1 MSSRPD
7 LRVDDEVGFIRFY
20 RSISSNSNDDTIRVF
35 DRGDWYSA
43 HGPEAEFIARTVY
56 KTTSVL
62 RNLGRSETGGLPSVT
77 MSVTVFRNFLREAL
91 FRLNKRV
98 EIWASGSA
106 SGRGQWKL
114 SKQASPGN
122 LQDVEEELGSVG
134 GLSAEAAAPII
145 LAVKISAKAGEA
157 RSVGVCFA
165 DASVRE
171 LGVSEFLDN
180 DVYSNLESLV
190 IQLGVKECL
199 VQMDAGKKDVEL
211 AKVRNIADSCGIAV
225 SERQGG
231 DFGVRDI
238 EQDLTR
244 LLRDERSAGTLPQTE
259 LKLAMGAAAALIK
272 YLGVMSDPSNFGQYQ
287 LYQHDLSQFMKLDSS
302 ALRALNLMPGPR
314 DGSKSMSLFGL
325 LNHCKT
331 PVGSRLLAQWLKQPL
346 MDLAEIQ
353 KRQQL
358 VEAFVVDT
366 ELRQTMQEEHL
377 RSIPDLY
384 RLAKRFQ
391 RKQATLEDV
400 VRVYQVA
407 IRLPGFVASLENVMD
422 EEYQTPLEKEYTT
435 KLRGFSDSLAKLEEM
450 VETTVDLGALENHEF
465 IIKPEFDEG
474 LRIIRKK
481 LDKLRHDMDVEHRR
495 VGRDLDQEVDKKL
508 FLENHRVHGW
518 CFRLTR
524 NEAGCIRNKREY
536 QECSTQ
542 KNGVYFTTS
551 TMQAF
556 RREHDQMSSNYN
568 RTQTGLVSEV
578 VSVAASYCPVLEQL
592 AGVLAHLDVIV
603 SFAHVSV
610 HAPTPYVRPK
620 IHPRGTGNTILKEAR
635 HPCMEMQDDIS
646 FITNDVS
653 LIRDDSSFLIIT
665 GPNMGG
671 KSTYIRQIGV
681 IALMAQTGCFV
692 PCSEAELTIFD
703 CILARVG
710 ASDSQLKG
718 VSTFMAEMLETSNI
732 LKSATSESLIII
744 DELGRGTSTYDGF
757 GLAWAISEHI
767 VTEIRCFGLFA
778 THFHELTALADRYPK
793 SAKNLHVVA
802 FIGDG
807 TDKGADSKDSKR
819 DQVTLLYRVEPGI
832 CDQSFGIHVAE
843 LVRFPEK
850 VVNMARQKADELEDF
865 TSSGTQNQESSMAID
880 KYSQE
885 EVEEGSALL
894 KEMLLKW
901 KEAVDSPD
909 KNLTVEEKR
918 QIMRDLVNSD
928 PKLQANKVFQGIK
941 ALNARKLK
949 RPPAGQLDSC
959 TPFPFSLSDV
969 NMLMS
974 DGLLRVFWPN
984 DLPRSS
990 SPGVIVGWRNSE
1002 WDLFVL
1008 TVLEDVEPRNVDNA
1022 LRAGI
1027 LFRNSPHPIVR
1038 IFALCGRSAMHVLG
1052 STNSPD
1058 PPTTFNPSHLCV
1070 TTNTSDKVP
1079 RIYCPSDTNLSVQVI
1094 MFHRPHP
1101 TRMEYMSLEP
1111 ISLALGDKVFAADK
1125 SDDLSDKID
1134 TEEECDKTQAVKLV
1148 EKLKLHTVVKHVP
1161 SLKEQ
1166 ALPLIINQVNCA
1178 YEMGK
1183 LMEKN
1188 SHLVGIR
1195 VKRSMSVG
1203 ERVVESATTLWD
1215 LFVLGVSYVFWQW
1228 IWPVVTRIFIIGLV
1242 FHRTV
1247 AEIVLQILEWRAR
1260 PDAAALKDISATAQQ
1275 VDIRLQQFCYWP
1287 IQYVKLRQ
1295 RKDNWE
1301 SVTTSHPDYIRFY
1314 NSLWLV
1320 ANDVIIGIALGSY
1333 IIDNANWV
1341 AFQIN
1346 YILTGWTVEGLQRT
1360 ISWLMDWPAG
1370 LKLNNELAAFLGD
1383 LFLWVIENW
1392 AASMPI
1398 ALFSDLVSI
1407 LTVHIY
1413 SFYIASARI
1422 FNWQLTIIISL
1433 FHLFRGKKR
1442 NVLRNR
1448 IDSCDY
1454 DLDQLLLGTILFTV
1468 LFFLLPTVIVFY
1480 LAFAS
1485 ARMLIISLKAALD
1498 TCLAFL
1504 NHFPLF
1510 ALMLRVKDS
1519 RRLPGGIHF
1528 ALREEHDKSSNT
1540 SVPYIHLESIPLTL
1554 RAMFDQYFQLGHRLR
1569 KHYLSPQV
1577 IFCLVTGRFV
1587 PPIHRRNLYGMQ
1599 YSMLPARRATMTEVW
1614 SMLTQP
1620 RKTGSGGSGSSS
1632 MGGGST
1638 AANGILKLPGGFGQG
1653 DLRRRGHR

>member
-20 RSISSNSNDDTIRVF
+20 RSISDNTNTNTNTNGNNNNDTIRIF

-43 HGPEAEFIARTVY
+43 HGTEAEFIARTVY

-98 EIWASGSA
+98 EIWAA
-106 SGRGQWKL
+106 TGRGPGSWKL
-114 SKQASPGN
+114 AKQASPGN

-134 GLSAEAAAPII
+134 ALSLDAAAPII

-157 RSVGVCFA
+157 RHVGVCFA

-180 DVYSNLESLV
+180 DVYSNFESLV

-199 VQMDAGKKDVEL
+199 VQMDAGRKDVEL
-211 AKVRNIADSCGIAV
+211 AKIRAIADSCGIAV
-225 SERQGG
+225 SERPAG
-231 DFGVRDI
+231 DFGVKDI
-238 EQDLTR
+238 DQDLTR

-272 YLGVMSDPSNFGQYQ
+272 YLGYQ
-287 LYQHDLSQFMKLDSS
+287 LYQHDLSQFMKLDAS

-331 PVGSRLLAQWLKQPL
+331 PQPL
-346 MDLAEIQ
+346 MDRAEIE

-366 ELRQTMQEEHL
+366 EVRQTMQEEHL

-407 IRLPGFVASLENVMD
+407 IRLPGIVASLENN
-422 EEYQTPLEKEYTT
+422 EYTL

-450 VETTVDLGALENHEF
+450 VETTF
-465 IIKPEFDEG
+465 IIKPEFDES

-481 LDKLRHDMDVEHRR
+481 LDKLRHDMNVEHRR
-495 VGRDLDQEVDKKL
+495 VGRDLDQEVEKKL
-508 FLENHRVHGW
+508 FMENHR
-518 CFRLTR
+518 
-524 NEAGCIRNKREY
+524 AGCIRNKREY

-551 TMQAF
+551 TMQAL
-556 RREHDQMSSNYN
+556 RREHDQ
-568 RTQTGLVSEV
+568 LSEV
-578 VSVAASYCPVLEQL
+578 VNVAASYCPVLEQL
-592 AGVLAHLDVIV
+592 GGVLAHLDVVV
-603 SFAHVSV
+603 SFAHAAV

-620 IHPRGTGNTILKEAR
+620 MHPRGTGNTILKEAR

-653 LIRDDSSFLIIT
+653 LIRDESSFLIIT

-793 SAKNLHVVA
+793 SAQNLHVVA

-807 TDKGADSKDSKR
+807 TGERSQGDAKDAKR
-819 DQVTLLYRVEPGI
+819 NQVTLLYRVEPGI

-865 TSSGTQNQESSMAID
+865 TSAEAQGGGGGSGGGGGGGEESAPSSID

-901 KEAVDSPD
+901 KAAVESPGQT
-909 KNLTVEEKR
+909 LTVEEKR
-918 QIMRDLVNSD
+918 QIMRDLVKSD
-928 PKLQANKVFQGIK
+928 PKLQANKVFQSIK
-941 ALNARKLK
+941 ALN
-949 RPPAGQLDSC
+949 D
-959 TPFPFSLSDV
+959 

-974 DGLLRVFWPN
+974 DGLLRVFWPY

-1002 WDLFVL
+1002 LDLFVL
-1008 TVLEDVEPRNVDNA
+1008 TVLEGVESRNVDNA

-1038 IFALCGRSAMHVLG
+1038 IFTLCGRSAMHVLG

-1058 PPTTFNPSHLCV
+1058 PPSAFNPSHLYV
-1070 TTNTSDKVP
+1070 TTTPACKVP
-1079 RIYCPSDTNLSVQVI
+1079 RIWCPPETNLSVQVI

-1101 TRMEYMSLEP
+1101 TRMEYMSLDP
-1111 ISLALGDKVFAADK
+1111 ISLALGDKVVAADQ
-1125 SDDLSDKID
+1125 SDAVSSQID
-1134 TEEECDKTQAVKLV
+1134 TEEEHDKGKVGKLV

-1161 SLKEQ
+1161 SSKEQ

-1188 SHLVGIR
+1188 SHLIGIR

-1228 IWPVVTRIFIIGLV
+1228 IWPVITRIFVVGLV
-1242 FHRTV
+1242 FHRTI

-1346 YILTGWTVEGLQRT
+1346 SILTGWTVEGLQRT

-1392 AASMPI
+1392 AGWFFFSFSRQTSNTDRMFLACIANLQPYLPHVIYVVGCSSFAGASMPI

-1422 FNWQLTIIISL
+1422 FNWQLSIIISL

-1519 RRLPGGIHF
+1519 RRLPGGIRF
-1528 ALREEHDKSSNT
+1528 ELRQEHDKSPATGKSTT
-1540 SVPYIHLESIPLTL
+1540 SVPYIHFESIPLAL

-1569 KHYLSPQV
+1569 KHYLAPRV

-1599 YSMLPARRATMTEVW
+1599 YSMLPARRATMMEVW

-1620 RKTGSGGSGSSS
+1620 RKTSSGGSSSSS
-1632 MGGGST
+1632 MGGGIGT
-1638 AANGILKLPGGFGQG
+1638 AANGILKVPGSFGQG